1 VAETVAARKFLNFRR
16 WGLGL
21 TRWLVFVGDAK
32 RRRGDAAGAEPGGG
46 AETPGN
52 WAVLGRRGAEVPRC
66 RM

>member
-1 VAETVAARKFLNFRR
+1 MAETVAAREFLNFRR

-21 TRWLVFVGDAK
+21 TRWLVLVGDAK

-52 WAVLGRRGAEVPRC
+52 
-66 RM
+66 